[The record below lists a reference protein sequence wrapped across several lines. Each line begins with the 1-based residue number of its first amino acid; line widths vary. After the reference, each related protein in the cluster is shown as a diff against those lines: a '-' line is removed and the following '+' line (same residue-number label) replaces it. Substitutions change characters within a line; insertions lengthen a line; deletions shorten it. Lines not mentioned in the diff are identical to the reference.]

1 MRLPFPVSR
10 RGLTMMDV
18 IVWVSVF
25 LVVII
30 ALISALTSF
39 YKTNRFA
46 IDQAD
51 ATASAQRGID
61 RMVRTVREAAYSV
74 NGAYPIVSFSANSFT
89 FYSDANNDGYA
100 ERIRYFIESGAL
112 KQGVITPSVGSSNP
126 YTGTEVVSVVSS
138 YVRNDGSTPLF
149 QYYDSSGSLMGSYTA
164 IADVRFAVVTLVVD
178 IDPLRTP
185 TLITLRSSAA
195 LRNLK

>member
-1 MRLPFPVSR
+1 MTRLSLQ
-10 RGLTMMDV
+10 RGLTLIDV
-18 IVWVSVF
+18 IVWISVF

-61 RMVRTVREAAYSV
+61 RMVRVIREASYSV
-74 NGAYPIVSFSANSFT
+74 QGAYPIITLSATSMT
-89 FYSDANNDGYA
+89 FYADTNNDGYA
-100 ERIRYFIESGAL
+100 ERVRFFLESEAL
-112 KQGVITPSVGSSNP
+112 KQGVIIPQVGSLTP
-126 YTGTEVVSVVSS
+126 YAGTETISVISS
-138 YVRNDGSTPLF
+138 YVRNDVSTPLF
-149 QYYDSSGSLMGSYTA
+149 QYYDDSGVILASY
-164 IADVRFAVVTLVVD
+164 ADVDDARFVVASLVVD

-185 TLITLRSSAA
+185 TLMTLQSSAA
-195 LRNLK
+195 MRNLR

>member
-1 MRLPFPVSR
+1 MTRLSLQ
-10 RGLTMMDV
+10 RGLTLIDV
-18 IVWVSVF
+18 IVWISVF

-61 RMVRTVREAAYSV
+61 RMVRVIREASYSV
-74 NGAYPIVSFSANSFT
+74 QGAYPIISLSSTSMT
-89 FYSDANNDGYA
+89 FYADTNNDGYA
-100 ERIRYFIESGAL
+100 ERVRFFLESEAL
-112 KQGVITPSVGSSNP
+112 KQGVITPQVGSLTP
-126 YTGTEVVSVVSS
+126 YAGTETISVISS
-138 YVRNDGSTPLF
+138 YVRNDVSTPLF
-149 QYYDSSGSLMGSYTA
+149 QYYDDSGVILASY
-164 IADVRFAVVTLVVD
+164 ADVDDARFVVASLVVD

-185 TLITLRSSAA
+185 TLMTLRSSAA
-195 LRNLK
+195 MRNLR